1 MAWAPGSP
9 DGRSSGTGCVPL
21 AGSPKAGRVRALM
34 ADDVQQA
41 PKEPNPLY
49 AGIENFGKGLQDG
62 VQTMGG
68 LAMLLALVIRWAVR
82 PPYRIQNLFAQ
93 LDFVGV
99 GSIFIVAL
107 TGMFSGM
114 VFAHQ
119 SSRAFELFDAES
131 LVGPTVA
138 LTITRELAPVF
149 TALMVTMRAG
159 SAMCTELGTMRVT
172 EQVDALET
180 MAVNPVQYLLVPRVL
195 AGLVMVPILVML
207 FDTAGM
213 GGAYLVSVVVK
224 GISAGTF
231 LARTQ
236 QWLDPEDIFEGLIKG
251 AVFGLSVALI
261 GCYKGINASGGAKG
275 VGQATTEA
283 MVASALAI
291 FILDYFVG
299 VLLH

>member
-1 MAWAPGSP
+1 M
-9 DGRSSGTGCVPL
+9 SSETGTPVEPPKPSLIYAAIEGIGTG
-21 AGSPKAGRVRALM
+21 
-34 ADDVQQA
+34 
-41 PKEPNPLY
+41 LY
-49 AGIENFGKGLQDG
+49 RFVETI
-62 VQTMGG
+62 GG
-68 LAMLLALVIRWAVR
+68 LAELLFQIIKCSVR
-82 PPYRIQNLFAQ
+82 PPYRLQNLFAQ

-107 TGMFSGM
+107 TGVFSGM

-119 SSRAFELFDAES
+119 SWRAFDLFNAES
-131 LVGPTVA
+131 LVGPTVS

-180 MAVNPVQYLLVPRVL
+180 MAVNPIQYLLVPRVL
-195 AGLVMVPILVML
+195 AGLIMVPLLVLIFDL
-207 FDTAGM
+207 FGLAG
-213 GGAYLVSVVVK
+213 GYFVAVSVK
-224 GISAGTF
+224 GLSAGTF
-231 LARTQ
+231 LTRTQ
-236 QWLDPEDIFEGLIKG
+236 LWLDPEDISEGLIKG
-251 AVFGLSVALI
+251 AVFGLFIALVA
-261 GCYKGINASGGAKG
+261 CFKGYHASGGSKG

-283 MVASALAI
+283 MVTSALGI

>member
-1 MAWAPGSP
+1 MHPVAEEASEPKPNKFVEFVEGVGNGLIRTVSEIGGMSQTIASVAKWA
-9 DGRSSGTGCVPL
+9 
-21 AGSPKAGRVRALM
+21 
-34 ADDVQQA
+34 
-41 PKEPNPLY
+41 
-49 AGIENFGKGLQDG
+49 F
-62 VQTMGG
+62 
-68 LAMLLALVIRWAVR
+68 R
-82 PPYRIQNLFAQ
+82 PPYRMQNFFGQ

-99 GSIFIVAL
+99 GSIFIVTL
-107 TGMFSGM
+107 TGMFTGM

-119 SSRAFELFDAES
+119 TSRAFEMFDAES

-138 LTITRELAPVF
+138 LTITRELGPVF

-180 MAVNPVQYLLVPRVL
+180 MAVNPVHYLLVPRVL
-195 AGLVMVPILVML
+195 SGLIMVPALVML
-207 FDTAGM
+207 FNTAGM
-213 GGAYLVSVVVK
+213 FGAYTVSVFVK

-236 QWLDPEDIFEGLIKG
+236 QWLDPEDIAEGLIKG
-251 AVFGLSVALI
+251 AVFGLAVTAI
-261 GCYKGINASGGAKG
+261 ACFKGFHASGGAKG
-275 VGQATTEA
+275 VGAATTQA
-283 MVASALAI
+283 MVQSALAI